1 MLVALSQGRVRPC
14 VFAEIFAV
22 TSQSQTV
29 HIDLGD
35 RSYPIVI
42 ADHLLSQPSTF
53 AQCPA
58 AAQAVIVTNQT
69 VQPLYAQQLQAALS
83 SKYGKV
89 HTVALPDGE
98 AQKDWATL
106 NQIFDGLLTHGCDRK
121 TVLFALGGGVVGDMT
136 GFAAASYMRGVP
148 FVQVPT
154 TLLSQVDSSVGG
166 KTAINHPLGK
176 NMIGAFYQ
184 PQLVV
189 CDLATLDTLPAREVS
204 AGLAEI
210 IKYGPIADMA
220 FFEWLEAHMD
230 ALRQLDRSALMHAVQ
245 RSVEIKAWVVGQDEK
260 EAGLR
265 AILNFGHTFGHAIE
279 AGMGYGNW
287 LHGEGVGAGMV
298 MAAHLSQRLGLVD
311 ASFVQRLTQLVER
324 AGLPSRGAILDA
336 QDNAGAYLEH
346 MRVDKKAEAGEIR
359 FVLIDGPGKAIM
371 RAAPDSLVREVI
383 DTCCAQGVGIQAD
396 R

>member
-1 MLVALSQGRVRPC
+1 MHSCGCALLAKESFVVNVPC
-14 VFAEIFAV
+14 
-22 TSQSQTV
+22 QTV
-29 HIDLGD
+29 AIDLGD

-42 ADHLLSQPSTF
+42 AAGLLQDPQTF
-53 AQCPA
+53 AQCPK
-58 AAQAVIVTNQT
+58 AAQAVIVTNSA
-69 VQPLYAQQLQAALS
+69 VQPLYAQQLQEALQAH
-83 SKYGKV
+83 YPAV
-89 HTVALPDGE
+89 HTVVLPDGE
-98 AQKDWATL
+98 AHKDWTTL
-106 NQIFDGLLTHGCDRK
+106 NLIFDGLLSNGCDRK

-189 CDLATLDTLPAREVS
+189 CDLASLDTLPEREIA

-220 FFEWLEAHMD
+220 FFDWLEQHMD
-230 ALRQLDRSALMHAVQ
+230 ALRQRDRTALIHAVK
-245 RSVEIKAWVVGQDEK
+245 RSVEIKAWVVAQDEK
-260 EAGLR
+260 ESGLR

-311 ASFVQRLTQLVER
+311 MAFVQRLTRLIER
-324 AGLPSRGAILDA
+324 AGLPTRGAILDE
-336 QDNAGAYLEH
+336 QDNAGAYLQH

-359 FVLIDGPGKAIM
+359 FVLIDGPGQAIM
-371 RAAPDSLVREVI
+371 RSAPDALVREVI
-383 DTCCAQGVGIQAD
+383 DTCCAQGVGVVTA
-396 R
+396 